1 MTQEK
6 IEPAHPLASERFF
19 KGVSAEVVAR
29 VETFAHQ
36 RQYASRQI
44 VFFPDDR
51 CDCVYWVRSG
61 RVKITHVSD
70 NGREVSFRHLFRGDI
85 FGEECL
91 LGQTRRLYYAEA
103 LSPTLLTL
111 VPGSDFVRLVREE
124 QELSLALALNAC
136 RRAVGLE
143 HMLSDFVFSE
153 VRDRTLR
160 RLWHLYC
167 REQEGCEDALAI
179 THQEMASLVGAARE
193 TITGVLHQL
202 RKEKV
207 ISLSNKHIEV
217 LDPGLLRQ
225 LSGGKDDLSSS
236 L

>member
-1 MTQEK
+1 MAPEK
-6 IEPAHPLASERFF
+6 TEPTHSLASERFF
-19 KGVSAEVVAR
+19 KGISSEVVAR
-29 VETFAHQ
+29 VETFSHQ

-70 NGREVSFRHLFRGDI
+70 NGREISFRHLFRGDI

-91 LGQTRRLYYAEA
+91 LSQARRLYYAEA

-111 VPGSDFVRLVREE
+111 VPGSDFVRLVRDE
-124 QELSLALALNAC
+124 QELSLALARNAC
-136 RRAVGLE
+136 RRAIALE

-160 RLWHLYC
+160 RLWYLYC
-167 REQEGCEDALAI
+167 REQEGCEDSLSI
-179 THQEMASLVGAARE
+179 THQEMANLVGAARE

-202 RKEKV
+202 VKEKV
-207 ISLSNKHIEV
+207 ISLSNRRIDV
-217 LDPGLLRQ
+217 LDPALLRQ
-225 LSGGKDDLSSS
+225 ISGVKDDFGSSF
-236 L
+236 